1 MRLDL
6 MQPGESA
13 VIDSIYAPDHLN
25 GTLPIDIAERLM
37 EIGFEIGERVDVLHE
52 APIGKDPMS
61 VKVCGRIIALRRR
74 EAAAII
80 LERPTREATLDNP
93 HPTENKSGETA

>member
-6 MQPGESA
+6 MQPGDSA
-13 VIDSIYAPDHLN
+13 VIDRIQTPDHLN

-52 APIGKDPMS
+52 APIGHDPMS

-74 EAAAII
+74 EAAAIF

-93 HPTENKSGETA
+93 HPIDDKSGETA